1 MTGRSPGAR
10 TPLRLSYNSPAVLT
24 FVFLCVGVQLLR
36 ELTGDW
42 ATVHLFS
49 VYGASLLDPL
59 AWIRLFGHA
68 LGHASWSHLI
78 NNMMFLLILGPMIE
92 EKYGT
97 SNTVFVMAATA
108 LVTGIFN
115 MIFFPRVYTLG
126 ASGIVFAFILLAS
139 ITGGEDRTIPLTFI
153 LVAILYIGEQV
164 YDAVTARDNISQ
176 VSHIVGGLT
185 GSVLGFVM
193 KRLRMNGYRAGKG

>member
-1 MTGRSPGAR
+1 MTYRSSGGRTG
-10 TPLRLSYNSPAVLT
+10 LRLSYNSPAVLT
-24 FVFLCVGVQLLR
+24 FVFLCVAVHLVK
-36 ELTGDW
+36 EFTGNW

-49 VYGASLLDPL
+49 VYGSSLLDPL
-59 AWIRLFGHA
+59 TWFRLFGHA
-68 LGHASWSHLI
+68 LGHGSWSHLL

-115 MIFFPRVYTLG
+115 MIFFPHVRTLG

-153 LVAILYIGEQV
+153 LVAVLYIGEQI
-164 YDAVTARDNISQ
+164 YTALTVQDSISQ
-176 VSHIVGGLT
+176 ISHIVGGLV

-193 KRLRMNGYRAGKG
+193 KRLGMNGYKKARP